1 MNRFIY
7 HFKWSTLWLIHF
19 IILSGC
25 EDNTPIMSYRGTISN
40 EIDMKPSRGFPKDM
54 SLVEDMSQ
62 PEDSDAP
69 EDSDLYEDMTLP
81 DDMALSQDIA
91 LPEDITIS
99 DDMSLPA
106 DMALS
111 QDMNLPCIEAE
122 VRTVMPCGL
131 EECVFGEWVAANPF
145 EYCNQHDNDCDG
157 VIDEPPVTRA
167 TTCCTDH
174 RCLSRSYCERGECVS
189 LLQGECILDGDCEED
204 KTCIDRQ
211 CRPIPP
217 SEPSSCRSPIT
228 INLAGFNN
236 VSGNSSNN
244 EIPLS
249 ASGCNV
255 FDTGE
260 NRLNEGYEVVYYLD
274 YRLGRSQNYTLTATV
289 RIGQVPVPITF
300 SILTDCA
307 DFRTLISCHDN
318 YHPNTSPAD
327 LRATATFRR
336 GQEYYFVI
344 DTIGDTLQEEMARQG
359 VGFDQVIYGVTID
372 QKVQMFL

>member
-1 MNRFIY
+1 MNRFIFR
-7 HFKWSTLWLIHF
+7 FKWSTLWLIYF

-25 EDNTPIMSYRGTISN
+25 EDPNTPIMSYRGPISN
-40 EIDMKPSRGFPKDM
+40 ELDMKPSRGLPKDM
-54 SLVEDMSQ
+54 SLVADMSQ
-62 PEDSDAP
+62 LEDRDAP
-69 EDSDLYEDMTLP
+69 KDSDLFEDMTLP
-81 DDMALSQDIA
+81 EDIV

-111 QDMNLPCIEAE
+111 EDMNLPCIEAE

-189 LLQGECILDGDCEED
+189 LLPGECILEEDCEEGE
-204 KTCIDRQ
+204 TCIDRQ

-307 DFRTLISCHDN
+307 PDSRSLISCDDN
-318 YHPNTSPAD
+318 YRPNTSPSE
-327 LRATATFRR
+327 LEERTTFRTGR
-336 GQEYYFVI
+336 EYYFII
-344 DTIGDTLQEEMARQG
+344 DTIGDSLQEEMARQG
-359 VGFDQVIYGVTID
+359 VGFDQVTYELTID
-372 QKVQMFL
+372 